1 MLQSITCD
9 CFGMLWYM
17 SYSSGFSWYLAVYSW
32 HSPKFLPNS
41 HSRRKFLSDE
51 QSVFVLLVKHDSTQ
65 AISCFKNKLI
75 HFGDVMYNYAAA
87 WTMDGEGR
95 VTGWSISEIRRQV
108 KSSSMG
114 LVTSRS
120 HCRDITLTL
129 LGLQD
134 RLAPSAVDVW
144 QEGQGISRTEEQ
156 ICTQLIQRRTLL
168 SMKIGFLCMPV
179 S

>member
-1 MLQSITCD
+1 
-9 CFGMLWYM
+9 
-17 SYSSGFSWYLAVYSW
+17 
-32 HSPKFLPNS
+32 
-41 HSRRKFLSDE
+41 
-51 QSVFVLLVKHDSTQ
+51 
-65 AISCFKNKLI
+65 
-75 HFGDVMYNYAAA
+75 MYNYAAA

-134 RLAPSAVDVW
+134 RLAPSAVDV
-144 QEGQGISRTEEQ
+144 
-156 ICTQLIQRRTLL
+156 
-168 SMKIGFLCMPV
+168 
-179 S
+179 